1 MSTPSISE
9 LDSLPVLDA
18 RPTAEGGEAKITGSA
33 WKLAAYVF
41 VENRLAVAGLGVVV
55 FMFLFCFIGPLI
67 YHTDQINTDI
77 TQFTL
82 PPSAAHPLGTD
93 NVGYDVLG
101 RLMVG
106 GQTSLEIGII
116 AALLATTFGVL
127 WGAIA
132 GFVGGWL
139 DQLMMRIVDSMLA
152 IPTLFL
158 LLVLAAMFV
167 QLRMSMQE
175 FTRIANDL
183 QGRVDPILLR
193 VNRILE
199 DSEERISS
207 VMGDTAE
214 ITRIARGQAQKV
226 DRVVSEALERLRIQV
241 IRADQI
247 LTGALEVVDEAG
259 TKFRNTLWRPIRQA
273 SAVMKGIKVGLDILR
288 RQQNNKPESDPVSQ
302 DEELF
307 I

>member
-1 MSTPSISE
+1 MSSW
-9 LDSLPVLDA
+9 V
-18 RPTAEGGEAKITGSA
+18 
-33 WKLAAYVF
+33 AAFIVI
-41 VENRLAVAGLGVVV
+41 AG
-55 FMFLFCFIGPLI
+55 I
-67 YHTDQINTDI
+67 
-77 TQFTL
+77 
-82 PPSAAHPLGTD
+82 
-93 NVGYDVLG
+93 
-101 RLMVG
+101 
-106 GQTSLEIGII
+106 
-116 AALLATTFGVL
+116 
-127 WGAIA
+127 AIA
-132 GFVGGWL
+132 V
-139 DQLMMRIVDSMLA
+139 QMI
-152 IPTLFL
+152 I
-158 LLVLAAMFV
+158 LAAMFV

-183 QGRVDPILLR
+183 QARVDPILLR

-259 TKFRNTLWRPIRQA
+259 TKFRNTLWGPIRQA
-273 SAVMKGIKVGLDILR
+273 SAVMKGIKVGLDMLR

>member
-1 MSTPSISE
+1 M
-9 LDSLPVLDA
+9 
-18 RPTAEGGEAKITGSA
+18 TGWVQA
-33 WKLAAYVF
+33 
-41 VENRLAVAGLGVVV
+41 
-55 FMFLFCFIGPLI
+55 FI
-67 YHTDQINTDI
+67 
-77 TQFTL
+77 
-82 PPSAAHPLGTD
+82 
-93 NVGYDVLG
+93 
-101 RLMVG
+101 
-106 GQTSLEIGII
+106 II
-116 AALLATTFGVL
+116 AAVAIVVQMTVL
-127 WGAIA
+127 
-132 GFVGGWL
+132 V
-139 DQLMMRIVDSMLA
+139 
-152 IPTLFL
+152 
-158 LLVLAAMFV
+158 AMFL
-167 QLRMSMQE
+167 QLKTSMQE

-226 DRVVSEALERLRIQV
+226 DRVITEALERLRIQV

-259 TKFRNTLWRPIRQA
+259 TKFRNTLWGPIRQA
-273 SAVMKGIKVGLDILR
+273 SAVMKGIKVGLDMLR
-288 RQQNNKPESDPVSQ
+288 RQQDNKPESDPVSQ

>member
-1 MSTPSISE
+1 M
-9 LDSLPVLDA
+9 
-18 RPTAEGGEAKITGSA
+18 TGWVQA
-33 WKLAAYVF
+33 
-41 VENRLAVAGLGVVV
+41 
-55 FMFLFCFIGPLI
+55 FI
-67 YHTDQINTDI
+67 
-77 TQFTL
+77 
-82 PPSAAHPLGTD
+82 
-93 NVGYDVLG
+93 
-101 RLMVG
+101 
-106 GQTSLEIGII
+106 II
-116 AALLATTFGVL
+116 AAVAIVVQMAVL
-127 WGAIA
+127 
-132 GFVGGWL
+132 V
-139 DQLMMRIVDSMLA
+139 
-152 IPTLFL
+152 
-158 LLVLAAMFV
+158 AMFL
-167 QLRMSMQE
+167 QLKMSMQE

-226 DRVVSEALERLRIQV
+226 DRVVTEGLERLRVQV

-259 TKFRNTLWRPIRQA
+259 TKFRNTLWGPIRQA
-273 SAVMKGIKVGLDILR
+273 SAVMKGIKVGLDLLR
-288 RQQNNKPESDPVSQ
+288 NVRGERRAAVDTDGIEQ

>member
-1 MSTPSISE
+1 M
-9 LDSLPVLDA
+9 
-18 RPTAEGGEAKITGSA
+18 TGWVQA
-33 WKLAAYVF
+33 
-41 VENRLAVAGLGVVV
+41 
-55 FMFLFCFIGPLI
+55 FI
-67 YHTDQINTDI
+67 
-77 TQFTL
+77 
-82 PPSAAHPLGTD
+82 
-93 NVGYDVLG
+93 
-101 RLMVG
+101 
-106 GQTSLEIGII
+106 II
-116 AALLATTFGVL
+116 AAVAIVVQMAVL
-127 WGAIA
+127 
-132 GFVGGWL
+132 V
-139 DQLMMRIVDSMLA
+139 
-152 IPTLFL
+152 
-158 LLVLAAMFV
+158 AMFL
-167 QLRMSMQE
+167 QLKMSMQE

-226 DRVVSEALERLRIQV
+226 DRVVTEGLERLRVQV

-259 TKFRNTLWRPIRQA
+259 TKFRNTLWGPIRQA
-273 SAVMKGIKVGLDILR
+273 SAVMKGIKVGLDMLR
-288 RQQNNKPESDPVSQ
+288 RHQNNKPESDADSVSQ